1 MTLPWGITA
10 FNACQL
16 ASGCS
21 EFPDAS
27 WGLSSGFGAAVSIVK
42 LTLDPH
48 PNR

>member
-10 FNACQL
+10 FNTSQL
-16 ASGCS
+16 ASGPL

-27 WGLSSGFGAAVSIVK
+27 WGLSNGFGAAVSIMK
-42 LTLDPH
+42 FTPDSH